1 MIQETV
7 KTIRGIVNPY
17 TAKFKKN
24 VSIAIKNNLINVDF
38 DLVKYYAKD
47 KVLDRSDESESAKYA
62 EELLAEIVQTIPN
75 ENTEISNKGNRLSL
89 ALIAK

>member
-24 VSIAIKNNLINVDF
+24 VSIVIKNNLINVDF
-38 DLVKYYAKD
+38 DLVKYSPKD
-47 KVLDRSDESESAKYA
+47 TIFDRSDEPESAKYA
-62 EELLAEIVQTIPN
+62 EELLAKIVQAIPN
-75 ENTEISNKGNRLSL
+75 ENPEIVAKGKKLSL
-89 ALIAK
+89 VLTAK